1 MLFLMKMLKEMCHK
15 KVTKQ
20 RKEGVKYKKQDR
32 GKGMPEM
39 MVTENH
45 RVKTDIGWP

>member
-1 MLFLMKMLKEMCHK
+1 MLFFNENAKGNVPQKMI
-15 KVTKQ
+15 KQ
-20 RKEGVKYKKQDR
+20 RKEGMKYKKRDR

-45 RVKTDIGWP
+45 RVKTDLGWP